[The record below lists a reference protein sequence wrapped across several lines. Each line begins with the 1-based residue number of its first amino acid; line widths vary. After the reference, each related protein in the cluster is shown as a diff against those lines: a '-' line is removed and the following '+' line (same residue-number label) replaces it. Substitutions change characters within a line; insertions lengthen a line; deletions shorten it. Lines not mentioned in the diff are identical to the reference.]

1 MIYLQLLSKIIFI
14 IFIIFLTSG
23 IQSDSVVPLNDLSNE
38 YLNEANCNKNNIFNY
53 FWTLSG
59 NGRNASVSHI
69 FGTLKSLTIN
79 EELPKELWKELN
91 NSEIILLE
99 TNYNAKQAA
108 WKECFKKLK
117 EKEIPF
123 GKKIEEKLQNYYN
136 NHQRFGLLNYFNWK
150 DLPAQ
155 WLFQGLVDL
164 RAELEKRATNNEFKN
179 KKITKEIEEI
189 GNKYQKTIIY
199 LTNLTNDLC
208 DYYPSLAADGNV
220 MEFVLDKLLKE
231 IEEITNKK
239 IIGGSW
245 QRAIKKYKCGEFER
259 TDDLIGEEN
268 ILNEFFDQI
277 DLDNFRRTINL
288 LNKDLA
294 KHRQRIATK
303 IVKYLEE
310 NPGKKLFVVVSAGHL
325 VGDDSLIKI
334 LAEQGFNLKQYSPS
348 ENPSEILQNSPE
360 FTSKEE
366 ENNEFLLKPTTNKIP
381 NIVFAAAL
389 QGNPPSFYEN
399 RSIREEKNRENEENK
414 NLDED
419 KLIELN
425 NGEDGDLLLT
435 TTKIMPLIKN
445 NMTEEFNKNFT
456 FIYSNRHSKA
466 SYFWIYF
473 TSILSIIL
481 IILILCWYIYNKHSG
496 YLKPPHLPFIND
508 KTNCCQQQS
517 SNISVAKGLPELKN
531 NSQQQQIWSTTPT
544 TPKPTISS
552 PQYSQQQQNIFP
564 LNTSPPKSATSFS
577 EASNATGE
585 TSFNICENEGG
596 GNIKNEEEEIKNNA
610 SFENKNEN
618 SSPLNPTITA
628 TPLVDGQYR
637 STSSLALSHT
647 PKTQLNQSRMEIN
660 DKNQKIPQE
669 PLKSPPFPPPPLHNN
684 IQHSQQFQNQK
695 D

>member
-1 MIYLQLLSKIIFI
+1 
-14 IFIIFLTSG
+14 
-23 IQSDSVVPLNDLSNE
+23 
-38 YLNEANCNKNNIFNY
+38 
-53 FWTLSG
+53 
-59 NGRNASVSHI
+59 
-69 FGTLKSLTIN
+69 
-79 EELPKELWKELN
+79 
-91 NSEIILLE
+91 
-99 TNYNAKQAA
+99 
-108 WKECFKKLK
+108 
-117 EKEIPF
+117 
-123 GKKIEEKLQNYYN
+123 
-136 NHQRFGLLNYFNWK
+136 
-150 DLPAQ
+150 
-155 WLFQGLVDL
+155 
-164 RAELEKRATNNEFKN
+164 
-179 KKITKEIEEI
+179 
-189 GNKYQKTIIY
+189 
-199 LTNLTNDLC
+199 
-208 DYYPSLAADGNV
+208 

-348 ENPSEILQNSPE
+348 ENPSEFIQNFPE
-360 FTSKEE
+360 FTKKEE
-366 ENNEFLLKPTTNKIP
+366 ENNEFILKTRTTNKIP

-389 QGNPPSFYEN
+389 QGNPPSYYEN
-399 RSIREEKNRENEENK
+399 RNIREEKNRENEENK

-435 TTKIMPLIKN
+435 TTKIIPLIKN
-445 NMTEEFNKNFT
+445 NMTEENKNFST
-456 FIYSNRHSKA
+456 FISSNRHSKK

-531 NSQQQQIWSTTPT
+531 NSQQQQQQQQIWSTT

-552 PQYSQQQQNIFP
+552 PQYSQQQQQNIFP

-596 GNIKNEEEEIKNNA
+596 ENIKNVEEEIKNND
-610 SFENKNEN
+610 SWENKNEN
-618 SSPLNPTITA
+618 SSPLNPTITT

-637 STSSLALSHT
+637 STSSLALS
-647 PKTQLNQSRMEIN
+647 LNQSRMEIN
-660 DKNQKIPQE
+660 DKNQKLPQE
-669 PLKSPPFPPPPLHNN
+669 PLKSPPFPPPPPSQQ
-684 IQHSQQFQNQK
+684 QHSTLPTIPESKRLAPPPPTDSVIKHKKLASLDENDEKIVENLDFNSPTNYFNNSKITEELLPSENQQQQIYNNLNKNEYNGSNFNYPPLINNKEIQQSEIYLPEEDNQNSQQQSSSNSFPFTEVINNLNEEVVK
-695 D
+695 NDEK

>member
-14 IFIIFLTSG
+14 IFIFFLTSG

-38 YLNEANCNKNNIFNY
+38 YLNEDVNCSNNNIFNY

-59 NGRNASVSHI
+59 NGRNSSVSHI

-164 RAELEKRATNNEFKN
+164 RAELEKRATNTNEFKN

-245 QRAIKKYKCGEFER
+245 QRAIKKYKCGEYER

-303 IVKYLEE
+303 IVKYLKE

-348 ENPSEILQNSPE
+348 ENHLENLQNSPE
-360 FTSKEE
+360 LVTKE
-366 ENNEFLLKPTTNKIP
+366 ENNEFILKPTTNKIP

-399 RSIREEKNRENEENK
+399 RSIREEK
-414 NLDED
+414 
-419 KLIELN
+419 IEKMR
-425 NGEDGDLLLT
+425 
-435 TTKIMPLIKN
+435 KI
-445 NMTEEFNKNFT
+445 
-456 FIYSNRHSKA
+456 
-466 SYFWIYF
+466 
-473 TSILSIIL
+473 
-481 IILILCWYIYNKHSG
+481 
-496 YLKPPHLPFIND
+496 
-508 KTNCCQQQS
+508 
-517 SNISVAKGLPELKN
+517 
-531 NSQQQQIWSTTPT
+531 
-544 TPKPTISS
+544 
-552 PQYSQQQQNIFP
+552 
-564 LNTSPPKSATSFS
+564 
-577 EASNATGE
+577 
-585 TSFNICENEGG
+585 
-596 GNIKNEEEEIKNNA
+596 
-610 SFENKNEN
+610 
-618 SSPLNPTITA
+618 
-628 TPLVDGQYR
+628 
-637 STSSLALSHT
+637 
-647 PKTQLNQSRMEIN
+647 
-660 DKNQKIPQE
+660 KI
-669 PLKSPPFPPPPLHNN
+669 
-684 IQHSQQFQNQK
+684 
-695 D
+695 